1 MVMKIGYN
9 TIGVL
14 GMDILDKSMRMSF
27 LSNKNHSVG
36 SVVTLMTVD
45 AAKL

>member
-1 MVMKIGYN
+1 MA
-9 TIGVL
+9 
-14 GMDILDKSMRMSF
+14 ILDKSLKMSF